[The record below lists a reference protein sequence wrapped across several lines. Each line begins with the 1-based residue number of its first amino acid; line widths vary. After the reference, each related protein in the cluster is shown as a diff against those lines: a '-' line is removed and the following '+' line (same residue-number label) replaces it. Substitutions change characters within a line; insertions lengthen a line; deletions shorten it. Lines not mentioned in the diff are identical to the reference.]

1 MSGGISY
8 GKRSPRAHRGVRGPW
23 RGLAMLSLVCGLL
36 WSSTGFA
43 ALEPEDVERQI
54 AELGSRI
61 ERHPSDPSLY
71 IARGDARFLL
81 HQFDEASDDYSRAIA
96 LDDSADQAYFGRGMA
111 LARAGFVEDGIRDLT
126 VFLQR
131 HPDSSRGYTKRG
143 VRYLWLG
150 DRANAEQDLR
160 KAVALDAQN
169 AEAHDDLGVVLAQSK
184 AYQDAVVHFQ
194 TAIRID
200 PSYQKAHHNLAMVYY
215 LTGQD
220 LLALQAVDSSLHL
233 SPEARNSL
241 LLKATILD
249 ALGRTRQAAAIREQA
264 EFLPE
269 GNWSE
274 RADVQ

>member
-1 MSGGISY
+1 MGNGISY
-8 GKRSPRAHRGVRGPW
+8 GKKTQLARRYVQNTWH
-23 RGLAMLSLVCGLL
+23 GLGILSLVCGVL
-36 WSSTGFA
+36 WSSTVFA
-43 ALEPEDVERQI
+43 GPEPDAVEKQI

-61 ERHPSDPSLY
+61 ERHPSNPSLY

-111 LARAGFVEDGIRDLT
+111 LARAGFIEDGIRDLT
-126 VFLQR
+126 VFLKR

-150 DRANAEQDLR
+150 DRADAEQDLR

-169 AEAHDDLGVVLAQSK
+169 AEAHDDLGVVLAQGK
-184 AYQDAVVHFQ
+184 AYQDAIVHFQ

-200 PSYQKAHHNLAMVYY
+200 PSYQKAHHNLGMAYY

-233 SPEARNSL
+233 SPEARNSM

-249 ALGRTRQAAAIREQA
+249 ALGRAQEAAAVREQA